1 MTGVK
6 LKQKFTVKQQ
16 AFIEVSNATAAAE
29 AAGIDAHDNLCDAL
43 EKVCPSL
50 ADWREQQFLEGNVV
64 YPDLKQVLEFIFGS
78 SITEVTPDIKGTD
91 N

>member
-6 LKQKFTVKQQ
+6 TKPKFTMEQQ
-16 AFIEVSNATAAAE
+16 AFIEVSQAQQAAE
-29 AAGIDAHDNLCDAL
+29 NAGIDAHDNICDSL

-50 ADWREQQFLEGNVV
+50 ADWREKQFREGNVV
-64 YPDLKQVLEFIFGS
+64 YPDLKQVLEFIFGK
-78 SITEVTPDIKGTD
+78 SISNVTPDIKGTD

>member
-16 AFIEVSNATAAAE
+16 AYVEVSHAAQAAE
-29 AAGIDAHDNLCDAL
+29 NAGIDAHDTLCDAL

-64 YPDLKQVLEFIFGS
+64 YPDMKQVLEFIFGK
-78 SITEVTPDIKGTD
+78 SIAEVTPDIKGTD